1 MDMNDVFETA
11 SAIDEIAYA
20 KAKEQAEAIYE
31 ILMNADDCAEMTIT
45 LGNVSI
51 PLTITH
57 TDVLNEIYC
66 MLQNLMNL
74 G

>member
-31 ILMNADDCAEMTIT
+31 ILMAADDCAEMTIT